1 MTLADFVDQASVQE
15 LENLIADL
23 EAFLVSPLG
32 QLFSSEL
39 KGTLAASMPLIL
51 MRPRDNIELLDRES
65 HIGASNALHKVLNF
79 DDEIR
84 RQVRNQI
91 EIRTQ

>member
-1 MTLADFVDQASVQE
+1 MTLDDFVNQASVQE
-15 LENLIADL
+15 LENLLADL
-23 EAFLVSPLG
+23 EAFKVSPLG
-32 QLFSSEL
+32 QLFISEL
-39 KGTLAASMPLIL
+39 NGTIAASLPLIL
-51 MRPRDNIELLDRES
+51 MRPRDNIELLNREA
-65 HIGASNALHKVLNF
+65 HIGASDALHKVLNF